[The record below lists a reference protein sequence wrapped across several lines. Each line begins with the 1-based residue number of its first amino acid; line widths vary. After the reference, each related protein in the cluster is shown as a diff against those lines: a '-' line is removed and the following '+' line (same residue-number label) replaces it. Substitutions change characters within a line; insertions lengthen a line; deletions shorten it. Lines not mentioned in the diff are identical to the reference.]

1 MWSSVNRK
9 SAILGAIARY
19 IVSTKHT
26 AAPKARMASA
36 ANPNKAVATG
46 SLDSILFGEG
56 DKLTKFAGRA
66 LEVAASSAAGEKSGG
81 G

>member
-1 MWSSVNRK
+1 
-9 SAILGAIARY
+9 
-19 IVSTKHT
+19 
-26 AAPKARMASA
+26 MASA
-36 ANPNKAVATG
+36 ANPDKAVATG

-56 DKLTKFAGRA
+56 DKLTKLAGRA